1 MLNCVTQVF
10 KTAGNSDV
18 ETYPYDFRVEAAN
31 VRTFSEGEELIQCYC
46 RSKGIELMENIPY
59 WEYLKDTESE

>member
-1 MLNCVTQVF
+1 MLVAEEMLNCVTQVF

-31 VRTFSEGEELIQCYC
+31 VRTFSEG
-46 RSKGIELMENIPY
+46 
-59 WEYLKDTESE
+59 

>member
-18 ETYPYDFRVEAAN
+18 ETYPIDFRIEAAN
-31 VRTFSEGEELIQCYC
+31 VRTFAEGEELIQNYC
-46 RSKGIELMENIPY
+46 RNRNIELKENIPFWDY
-59 WEYLKDTESE
+59 IKDTDS